1 MPDINKLFEKAEKY
15 LQKQKFESALET
27 YQEIYRYEP
36 NDEEVL
42 LNLGDLCQRFNRTSE
57 CLRYQSQLVDLYIK
71 RNDITK
77 AVATCRKILKLA
89 PQDVNTLM
97 KLGAL
102 LEKTQKGSEAVE
114 AYREALTQ
122 YRAAGAGAQVLDC
135 LQHIVKLDPNNLN
148 AHVELGEQAVKMRQP
163 KVAAGG
169 FLQAAQLARKA
180 GEEDRWAELVE
191 RAHTV
196 DPSDEAASTAAAELF
211 LKRERGAEAAA
222 LLEPINQSK
231 PDDLPV
237 LELLAR
243 SYLQVKDYGKAQTCC
258 LKLYQARPETLNLMV
273 TLAEGWVKVE
283 DTEKA
288 LALLKQIK
296 PRLFQE
302 GKRAEYL
309 KIVEGMYEADET
321 NLAVLETLTGLY
333 NDLNIEDGLR
343 RSLARLF
350 SLYLAAEQYDQ
361 AADTLERIIDVDP
374 YGAGHYDRLLTLEG
388 NIDKIWYDGI
398 ATRVQPPSSTRAS
411 GAAAGGGPAAAAT
424 KAEGLDDLVIEAEMY
439 LQYQLEAKLKETLT
453 KINQLYPGAEEKNP
467 RLRDLYAAAGF
478 RPAGAPAGVAS
489 TAAAAESV
497 AEAAERSRAQ
507 APALQ
512 QSIDEL
518 RKISEI
524 TANIYREGTMQGVMQ
539 VAVNEIGRALNA
551 SRCWGALGTPARPP
565 SLTVEYCSPAATGS
579 EMSAALSLYT
589 ALMRQAAAKPDGWLM
604 DEVTRFPAIA
614 SILADVQKLRIQ
626 SLLALPLMEK
636 DHPMGLILVEQCE
649 SRRSWTPGES
659 ILLQATATQI
669 VVAVNNTKLRQL
681 VRTISGTDQTTGL
694 LPRSSYLDCMLSEAS
709 RAKEQSKPLSV
720 CLLEP
725 ENPAKLVQT
734 LGDAGVQRY
743 LQQVAKILQANLRQN
758 DVSFRYSP
766 CAIAVIFPDTAL
778 PQGGLAVEKLR
789 RLIAQV
795 KMDGASTP
803 NLCCAVC
810 DVPLG
815 LRFDAVD
822 GVTEVVNRLETVMQ
836 QARQEGGKRVLLSG
850 FEG

>member
-42 LNLGDLCQRFNRTSE
+42 LNLGDLYQRFNRISE
-57 CLRYQSQLVDLYIK
+57 SLKYQNHLVDLYIK
-71 RNDITK
+71 RNDLTK
-77 AVATCRKILKLA
+77 AVAGCRKILKLA

-102 LEKTQKGSEAVE
+102 LEKTQKGGEALE

-135 LQHIVKLDPNNLN
+135 LQHIVKLDPENFT

-163 KVAAGG
+163 KLAAGA
-169 FLQAAQLARKA
+169 FLQASQLARKA

-191 RAHTV
+191 RAHMV
-196 DPSDEAASTAAAELF
+196 DPTDEAACTAAAELF
-211 LKRERGAEAAA
+211 LNRERGAEAAA
-222 LLEPINQSK
+222 LLEPIYESK

-237 LELLAR
+237 LELLGRA
-243 SYLQVKDYGKAQTCC
+243 YLQIKDYGKAQTCC
-258 LKLYQARPETLNLMV
+258 LKLYQARPESLNLMV
-273 TLAEGWVKVE
+273 ALAEGWIQAE
-283 DTEKA
+283 ETDKA

-302 GKRAEYL
+302 GKRTEYL
-309 KIVEGMYEADET
+309 RIVEGMYEADET

-350 SLYLAAEQYDQ
+350 SLYLAAEQYDP

-388 NIDKIWYDGI
+388 HIDKIWYDNI
-398 ATRVQPPSSTRAS
+398 SSRVQPPSSTRAS
-411 GAAAGGGPAAAAT
+411 AASGSGGPAAAAE
-424 KAEGLDDLVIEAEMY
+424 KAEGLDDLIIEGEMY
-439 LQYQLEAKLKETLT
+439 LQYQLESKLKETLT
-453 KINQLYPGAEEKNP
+453 KINQHYPGAEEKNA
-467 RLRDLYAAAGF
+467 RLRDLYAAGGF
-478 RPAGAPAGVAS
+478 HPTGAPASAAP
-489 TAAAAESV
+489 TAAAGP
-497 AEAAERSRAQ
+497 AAEPTDRSRVPSA
-507 APALQ
+507 AMQ

-524 TANIYREGTMQGVMQ
+524 TASIYREGTMHGVMQ

-551 SRCWGALGTPARPP
+551 SRCWGALGAPDRPP
-565 SLTVEYCSPAATGS
+565 SLTVEYCSPAATSSDIGS
-579 EMSAALSLYT
+579 ALSLYT
-589 ALMRQAAAKPDGWLM
+589 VLIRQAAAKPDGWLM
-604 DEVTRFPAIA
+604 DDVTRFPAIA
-614 SILADVQKLRIQ
+614 SILGDVQKLHIQ
-626 SLLALPLMEK
+626 SLLALPLMDK
-636 DHPMGLILVEQCE
+636 DNPIGLILLEQCDG
-649 SRRSWTPGES
+649 RRSWAPGES
-659 ILLQATATQI
+659 ILLQATTTQI

-681 VRTISGTDQTTGL
+681 VRTIGGTDQTTGL
-694 LPRSSYLDCMLSEAS
+694 LPRSSYLDCMLSEAW

-725 ENPAKLVQT
+725 DNAAKLVKT
-734 LGDAGVQRY
+734 LGDAGVQKF
-743 LQQVAKILQANLRQN
+743 LQQVAKILQGNLRQN
-758 DVSFRYSP
+758 DVAFRYSP
-766 CAIAVIFPDTAL
+766 CAIAVIFPDTPL

-795 KMDGASTP
+795 KMDGASAP
-803 NLCCAVC
+803 NVCCAVC

-822 GVTEVVNRLETVMQ
+822 GVTEVINRLETAMQ

>member
-42 LNLGDLCQRFNRTSE
+42 LNLGDLCQRFNRVSE
-57 CLRYQSQLVDLYIK
+57 SLKYQTHLVDLYIK
-71 RNDITK
+71 RNDVTK
-77 AVATCRKILKLA
+77 AVAGCRKILKLA

-102 LEKTQKGSEAVE
+102 LEKTQKGGEAVE

-135 LQHIVKLDPNNLN
+135 LQRIVKLDPENLN

-163 KVAAGG
+163 KPAAEA
-169 FLQAAQLARKA
+169 FLQASQLARKA

-191 RAHTV
+191 RAHMV
-196 DPSDEAASTAAAELF
+196 DPTDEAACTAAAELF
-211 LKRERGAEAAA
+211 LKREQGSEAAA
-222 LLEPINQSK
+222 LLEPIYESK

-243 SYLQVKDYGKAQTCC
+243 SYLQIKDYGKAQTCC
-258 LKLYQARPETLNLMV
+258 VKLYQARPETLDLMV
-273 TLAEGWVKVE
+273 GLAEGWVQAGE
-283 DTEKA
+283 TDKA

-302 GKRAEYL
+302 GKRTEYL
-309 KIVEGMYEADET
+309 RIVEGMYEADET

-333 NDLNIEDGLR
+333 NDLNVEDGLR
-343 RSLARLF
+343 RSLSRLF
-350 SLYLAAEQYDQ
+350 GLYLAAERYDP

-388 NIDKIWYDGI
+388 HIDKIWYDNI
-398 ATRVQPPSSTRAS
+398 ASRVQPPSSARAS
-411 GAAAGGGPAAAAT
+411 SSAGGAGVGAAE
-424 KAEGLDDLVIEAEMY
+424 KAEGLDDLIIEGEMY
-439 LQYQLEAKLKETLT
+439 LQYQLESKLKETVT
-453 KINQLYPGAEEKNP
+453 KINQHYPGAEEKNA

-478 RPAGAPAGVAS
+478 HPTGAPAGAPPA
-489 TAAAAESV
+489 TAAGPAAEP
-497 AEAAERSRAQ
+497 ADRSRAPS
-507 APALQ
+507 AAMQ

-524 TANIYREGTMQGVMQ
+524 TASIYREGTMHGVMQ
-539 VAVNEIGRALNA
+539 VAVNEIGRAVNA
-551 SRCWGALGTPARPP
+551 SRCWGALGAPDRPP
-565 SLTVEYCSPAATGS
+565 SLTVEYCSPAATS
-579 EMSAALSLYT
+579 SDVSSALSLFT
-589 ALMRQAAAKPDGWLM
+589 VLMRQAAAKPDGWLM
-604 DEVTRFPAIA
+604 DDVTRFPAVA
-614 SILADVQKLRIQ
+614 SILGDIQNLHIQ
-626 SLLALPLMEK
+626 SLLALPLMDK
-636 DHPMGLILVEQCE
+636 DNPVGLVLLEQCDR
-649 SRRSWTPGES
+649 RRSWTLGES
-659 ILLQATATQI
+659 ILLQATATQV

-681 VRTISGTDQTTGL
+681 VRTIAGTDQTTGL
-694 LPRSSYLDCMLSEAS
+694 LPRSSYLDCMLSEAA
-709 RAKEQSKPLSV
+709 RAKDQSKPLCV

-725 ENPAKLVQT
+725 ENAAKLVKT
-734 LGDAGVQRY
+734 LGDAGVQKF

-758 DVSFRYSP
+758 DVAFRYSP
-766 CAIAVIFPDTAL
+766 CAIAVILPDTPL

-795 KMDGASTP
+795 KMDGASAP
-803 NLCCAVC
+803 NVCCAVC

-822 GVTEVVNRLETVMQ
+822 GVTEVINRLETAMQ

>member
-15 LQKQKFESALET
+15 LQKQKFESALEAF
-27 YQEIYRYEP
+27 QEIYRYQP

-57 CLRYQSQLVDLYIK
+57 CLRYQSQLVELYIK

-122 YRAAGAGAQVLDC
+122 YRAAGAGTQVLDC
-135 LQHIVKLDPNNLN
+135 LQRIVKFDPNNLT

-169 FLQAAQLARKA
+169 FLQAAQLARKG

-191 RAHTV
+191 RAYMV
-196 DPSDEAASTAAAELF
+196 DPSDEAACTAAAELF

-222 LLEPINQSK
+222 LLEPIHQSK
-231 PDDLPV
+231 PDDLLV

-273 TLAEGWVKVE
+273 KLAEGWVQAE

-302 GKRAEYL
+302 GKRTEYL
-309 KIVEGMYEADET
+309 KIVQGMYEADET

-424 KAEGLDDLVIEAEMY
+424 KAEGLDDLIIEGEMY
-439 LQYQLEAKLKETLT
+439 FQYQLEAKLKETLT
-453 KINQLYPGAEEKNP
+453 KINQLYPGADEKNP

-478 RPAGAPAGVAS
+478 HPTGAPAGAAS
-489 TAAAAESV
+489 TAAAAELV
-497 AEAAERSRAQ
+497 AGAADRSRAP
-507 APALQ
+507 APTMQ

-539 VAVNEIGRALNA
+539 VAVNEIGRVLNA
-551 SRCWGALGTPARPP
+551 SRCWGALGAPDRPP

-579 EMSAALSLYT
+579 DMGAALSLYT

-604 DEVTRFPAIA
+604 DDVARFPAIA
-614 SILADVQKLRIQ
+614 SIMTDVQKLRIQ
-626 SLLALPLMEK
+626 SLLALPLMDK

-659 ILLQATATQI
+659 ILLQATATQV

-694 LPRSSYLDCMLSEAS
+694 LPRSSYLDCMLSEAT

-725 ENPAKLVQT
+725 ENPANLVKT

-758 DVSFRYSP
+758 DVSLRYSP

-795 KMDGASTP
+795 KMDGASAP

>member
-15 LQKQKFESALET
+15 LQKQRFESALET
-27 YQEIYRYEP
+27 YQEIYRYQP
-36 NDEEVL
+36 NNEEVL

-57 CLRYQSQLVDLYIK
+57 VLRYQAQLVDLYIK
-71 RNDITK
+71 RNDVTK
-77 AVATCRKILKLA
+77 AVASCRKILKLA
-89 PQDVNTLM
+89 PQDVNMLM

-102 LEKTQKGSEAVE
+102 LEKTQRGSEALE

-122 YRAAGAGAQVLDC
+122 YRAAGEGTQVLDC
-135 LQHIVKLDPNNLN
+135 LQRIVKLDPNNLN
-148 AHVELGEQAVKMRQP
+148 AHEELGEQAVKMRQP

-191 RAHTV
+191 RAHGV
-196 DPSDEAASTAAAELF
+196 DATDEPACTAAAELF

-222 LLEPINQSK
+222 LLEPLYQSK
-231 PDDLPV
+231 PDDLQV

-243 SYLQVKDYGKAQTCC
+243 AYLQIKDYGKAQACC
-258 LKLYQARPETLNLMV
+258 LKLYQARPDTLSLMV
-273 TLAEGWVKVE
+273 ALAEGWVQAE

-302 GKRAEYL
+302 GKRTEYL
-309 KIVEGMYEADET
+309 RIVEGMYEADET

-343 RSLARLF
+343 RSLARLL

-388 NIDKIWYDGI
+388 HIDKIWYENI
-398 ATRVQPPSSTRAS
+398 AGRVQPPSSTRAS
-411 GAAAGGGPAAAAT
+411 AASATGSAAAAE
-424 KAEGLDDLVIEAEMY
+424 KAEGLDDLVIEGEMY
-439 LQYQLEAKLKETLT
+439 LQYQLETKLKETLA
-453 KINQLYPGAEEKNP
+453 KINRLYPGAEEKNS
-467 RLRDLYAAAGF
+467 RLRDLYDAAGF
-478 RPAGAPAGVAS
+478 HPAGAPAGRAS
-489 TAAAAESV
+489 TAAAAEPV
-497 AEAAERSRAQ
+497 AEAADRSRTPT
-507 APALQ
+507 PAMQ

-524 TANIYREGTMQGVMQ
+524 TANIYREGTTYGVMQ

-551 SRCWGALGTPARPP
+551 SRCWGALGAPDRPA
-565 SLTVEYCSPAATGS
+565 SLTVEYCSPAATAS
-579 EMSAALSLYT
+579 EMDAALSLYT
-589 ALMRQAAAKPDGWLM
+589 ALMRQAAAKPNGWLM
-604 DEVTRFPAIA
+604 DDVTRFPAVA
-614 SILADVQKLRIQ
+614 SVLTDVQKLRIQ
-626 SLLALPLMEK
+626 SLLALPLMDK
-636 DHPMGLILVEQCE
+636 DHPVGLILVEQCG
-649 SRRSWTPGES
+649 SLRSWTPGES
-659 ILLQATATQI
+659 ILLQATATQV

-681 VRTISGTDQTTGL
+681 VRTIAGTDQTTGL

-725 ENPAKLVQT
+725 ENPAKLVKM
-734 LGDAGVQRY
+734 LGDAGVQQY

-758 DVSFRYSP
+758 DVSLRYSP

-795 KMDGASTP
+795 KLDGASGP
-803 NLCCAVC
+803 SLCCAVC

-822 GVTEVVNRLETVMQ
+822 GVTEVVNRLEAVMQ
-836 QARQEGGKRVLLSG
+836 QARQEGGKRVLLSA

>member
-27 YQEIYRYEP
+27 YQEIHRYQP

-42 LNLGDLCQRFNRTSE
+42 LNLGDLCQRFNRIPES
-57 CLRYQSQLVDLYIK
+57 LKYQTLLVDLYIK
-71 RNDITK
+71 RNDLTK
-77 AVATCRKILKLA
+77 AIAGCRKILKLA

-102 LEKTQKGSEAVE
+102 LEKTQKGGEALE

-122 YRAAGAGAQVLDC
+122 YRAAGAGPQVLDC
-135 LQHIVKLDPNNLN
+135 LQHIVKLDPENLN
-148 AHVELGEQAVKMRQP
+148 AHVELAEQAVKMRQP
-163 KVAAGG
+163 KLAAGA

-191 RAHTV
+191 RAHMV
-196 DPSDEAASTAAAELF
+196 DPTDEAACTAAAEVF
-211 LKRERGAEAAA
+211 LKRGSGAEAAA
-222 LLEPINQSK
+222 LLEPISQSK

-243 SYLQVKDYGKAQTCC
+243 SYLQIKDYGKAQTCC

-273 TLAEGWVKVE
+273 TLAEGWIQAE
-283 DTEKA
+283 ETDKA

-302 GKRAEYL
+302 GKRTEYL
-309 KIVEGMYEADET
+309 RIVEGMYEADET
-321 NLAVLETLTGLY
+321 NLPVLETLTGLY
-333 NDLNIEDGLR
+333 NDLNVEDGLR

-388 NIDKIWYDGI
+388 HIDKIWYDNI
-398 ATRVQPPSSTRAS
+398 ASRVQPPSSSRAAS
-411 GAAAGGGPAAAAT
+411 AGGGPEAAAS
-424 KAEGLDDLVIEAEMY
+424 KAEGLEDLVIEGEMY
-439 LQYQLEAKLKETLT
+439 QQYQLETKLKETLT
-453 KINQLYPGAEEKNP
+453 KINQHYPGAEEKNP

-478 RPAGAPAGVAS
+478 HPAGAPAGA
-489 TAAAAESV
+489 TP
-497 AEAAERSRAQ
+497 AEAAEPVAADRSRMPTA
-507 APALQ
+507 AMQ
-512 QSIDEL
+512 QSIDDL

-551 SRCWGALGTPARPP
+551 SRCWGALGAPDRPP
-565 SLTVEYCSPAATGS
+565 SLTVEYCSPAATSSDIGS
-579 EMSAALSLYT
+579 ALSLYT
-589 ALMRQAAAKPDGWLM
+589 VLMRQAAAKPDGWLM
-604 DEVTRFPAIA
+604 DDVTRFPAIA
-614 SILADVQKLRIQ
+614 SILGDVQKLRIQ
-626 SLLALPLMEK
+626 SLLALPLL
-636 DHPMGLILVEQCE
+636 DRDNPIGLILLEQCDN
-649 SRRSWTPGES
+649 RRSWTPGES
-659 ILLQATATQI
+659 ILLQATATQV

-681 VRTISGTDQTTGL
+681 VRTIAGTDQTTGL
-694 LPRSSYLDCMLSEAS
+694 LPRSSYLDCMLAEAW
-709 RAKEQSKPLSV
+709 RAKEQSKPLCV

-725 ENPAKLVQT
+725 ENAANLVKG
-734 LGDAGVQRY
+734 LGDAGVQRF

-758 DVSFRYSP
+758 DVAFRYSP

-795 KMDGASTP
+795 KMDGASAP
-803 NLCCAVC
+803 NVCCAVC

-822 GVTEVVNRLETVMQ
+822 GVTEVINRLETAML